1 MGGAAGHARTILDDA
16 AAATSSD
23 RPSIYGS
30 PRLHFACTAALVHA
44 YLIRRGW
51 TPPPEGLL
59 AYDWAEIMGLDKI
72 ARNAGSI
79 TATGKPHRD
88 TNVDKAG
95 YARTSEMLDE
105 P

>member
-1 MGGAAGHARTILDDA
+1 MKPPRTILDEA

-23 RPSIYGS
+23 RPSVYGH
-30 PRLHFACTAALVHA
+30 PRLHFGCTAAFVEA

-51 TPPPEGLL
+51 TPPEGGLL
-59 AYDWAEIMGLDKI
+59 PADWAEIMTLDKV
-72 ARNAGSI
+72 ARQAGSL

-95 YARTSEMLDE
+95 YARTSEMLGE
-105 P
+105 